1 MADIRTLKLA
11 LLADTAQFTSGLK
24 GAENDTMTFSKSI
37 SNAGK
42 VAAKA
47 FLAVGVA
54 AAGAAVAI
62 GVGAVKA
69 AIEDQQ
75 SQENLA
81 KALRNT
87 TKATDDQVKATE
99 AYITKAQNAT
109 GVTDTK
115 LRSALGNL
123 VRATGDATKAQK
135 LNNLALDIAFATGN
149 DLETVSLA
157 LAKAYNGQIGALT
170 RLGIPLD
177 ANIIKTKDFDA
188 ATKVLSETFGGAA
201 AANAET
207 FAGKMEI
214 IKRRVEDAQEAI
226 GYALLPFLDKLSSFV
241 QTNVVPAIEGLV
253 DGLTGKEGVKKAF
266 YDAGTG
272 TVTYQDDLVGT
283 RGAAYLLGISIKDL
297 ATRIGDLTS
306 KFGAATDPES
316 GLVKLINF
324 FSALIDKINA
334 AISAYETFKSSF
346 IGGALLN
353 ISNTLNPASYIP
365 AVARDSAQNININIS
380 GAVDKVGTA
389 RTVATAL
396 NNAAKQGVTNKL
408 SKSMLY

>member
-324 FSALIDKINA
+324 FTALIDKINA